1 MRMAIIGFASG
12 TLLLQAQAALPAVWL
27 LWCMSLVVPPLAC
40 VYHARR
46 HVLPQPWRVLLLGAL
61 AVSAG
66 FAWAAWRAEWRLA
79 DALPEQW
86 QSRDIELRGVIS
98 GLPQKMNDGWRFE
111 FDVEHASAPVP
122 GRVQLSWYARGARQS
137 DETGD
142 PPLLRPGER
151 WQLSVRLKRPHGFS
165 NPHGFDFEAW
175 LLMRNLRA
183 TGYVRSSADNI
194 RLAERVP
201 GVMLTVHRWRDAVRA
216 RFGEMLGDR
225 PFAGILIAL
234 AVGDQRAIPAEQW
247 DVFRR
252 TGVAHLVSIS
262 GLHISLVSLLFG
274 GFAAWLWR
282 RSPGLLL
289 HLPVRR
295 AAVLAG
301 LSAAVGYA
309 ALAGLGLP
317 TQRALLMLTVIALA
331 MLSGREAL
339 GSRTLLIALATVL
352 VLDPWAVLS
361 AGFWLSFGAVAVII
375 LVISGRRPALHP
387 LGAAVLIQ
395 LAISFFTL
403 PILVALFGGYPLVSP
418 LANAIAIPLV
428 SFAITPLVL
437 LAIMLPWRPLLDL
450 AHLLCEWMMWVLEW
464 LAAHPLALWDQ
475 AAPPAWSIVAAL
487 AGAIWLLLPR
497 GTPGRVLAL
506 LAILPMLLW
515 APSRPAP
522 GEFQA
527 TLLDAGHGLA
537 VHVATASHDLFYD
550 SGPRYGQ
557 FSDAGERVLVPY
569 LRASGVARLDRLV
582 ITHDDID
589 HTGGALSVLA
599 AVPTSALM
607 ANLGVDHPLQHA
619 GAGKVLGCAAG
630 ESWTWDGVRFE
641 VLHPDADEPATR
653 RDNDMSCVLRIVAAG
668 GALLLTGDIESA
680 AEQRLLRRDP
690 GAIASD
696 AVVVPHHGS
705 RSSSTAAFVRATG
718 ARDALFPVG
727 NLNAFGH
734 PHPLVENRWR
744 DAGARI
750 WRTDRDGAV
759 RVESHADG
767 LRITPQRA
775 SVRRYWYARR
785 ELD

>member
-1 MRMAIIGFASG
+1 MRMATIGFASG
-12 TLLLQAQAALPAVWL
+12 ILLLQAQAALPAAWL
-27 LWCMSLVVPPLAC
+27 MWCMSLAVPPLAWVC
-40 VYHARR
+40 YTRR
-46 HVLPQPWRVLLLGAL
+46 HDWPPPWQMLLLGAL

-86 QSRDIELRGVIS
+86 QSRDIEVRGVIS
-98 GLPQKMNDGWRFE
+98 GLPQKVDDGWRFE
-111 FDVEHASAPVP
+111 FDIEHASAPVP
-122 GRVQLSWYARGARQS
+122 ARVQLSWYARGDDRA
-137 DETGD
+137 DVGAD
-142 PPLLRPGER
+142 PLLLRPGER
-151 WQLSVRLKRPHGFS
+151 WQLLVRLKRPHGFS

-175 LLMRNLRA
+175 LLMRKLRA
-183 TGYVRSSADNI
+183 SGYVRASPDNM

-201 GVMLTVHRWRDAVRA
+201 GPMLTVHRWRDAVRA

-225 PFAGILIAL
+225 PYAGVLIAL
-234 AVGDQRAIPAEQW
+234 AVGDQRAIPGAQW
-247 DVFRR
+247 EVFRR

-262 GLHISLVSLLFG
+262 GLHISLVSLIFG
-274 GFAAWLWR
+274 GFTAWLWR

-289 HLPVRR
+289 RLPVRR
-295 AAVLAG
+295 AAVVAG

-331 MLSGREAL
+331 LLTGREAL
-339 GSRTLLIALATVL
+339 GSRSLLIALAAVL
-352 VLDPWAVLS
+352 AFDPWSVLS
-361 AGFWLSFGAVAVII
+361 AGFWLSFGAVAVIV

-387 LGAAVLIQ
+387 LSAAVLIQ
-395 LAISFFTL
+395 LAISLFTL

-450 AHLLCEWMMWVLEW
+450 AHLLCEWMMCVLEW

-475 AAPPAWSIVAAL
+475 AVPPVWSVVAAL
-487 AGAIWLLLPR
+487 TGAIWVLLPR
-497 GTPGRVLAL
+497 GTPGRALAP

-522 GEFQA
+522 GEFRA
-527 TLLDAGHGLA
+527 TLLDVGHGLA
-537 VHVATASHDLFYD
+537 VHVATNSHDLIYD
-550 SGPRYGQ
+550 TGPRYGRY
-557 FSDAGERVLVPY
+557 SDAGERVLVPY
-569 LRASGVARLDRLV
+569 LRAFGIARLDRLV

-589 HTGGALSVLA
+589 HTGGARSLLA

-607 ANLGVDHPLQHA
+607 ANLGADHPLHRA
-619 GAGKVLGCAAG
+619 GAGSVLGCRAG
-630 ESWTWDGVRFE
+630 ESWMWDGVRFD
-641 VLHPDADEPATR
+641 VLHPDADEPATT
-653 RDNDMSCVLRIVAAG
+653 RDNDMSCVLRIAAAG
-668 GALLLTGDIESA
+668 GALLLTGDIESGT
-680 AEQRLLRRDP
+680 ERRLLSRDP
-690 GAIASD
+690 SALASD

-727 NLNAFGH
+727 NLNPFRH
-734 PHPLVENRWR
+734 PHAMVENRWR

-750 WRTDRDGAV
+750 WRTDHDGAV
-759 RVESHADG
+759 RIESHGDG
-767 LRITPQRA
+767 LRITAQRA
-775 SVRRYWYARR
+775 RVQRYWHARR